1 MGYFRMLL
9 LCGCMLLLAGEGIA
23 QTSQRKAVI
32 DLSSG
37 DTAVMSVTLRQLRNF
52 RNADPQAQLELV
64 CHGPAVKLLMTD
76 STFFREQVVSLKKEQ
91 VEFKACGNSM
101 KRMNIKAEQ
110 LLPES
115 DVVPAAIVE
124 LSDKQQEG
132 WSYIKAG
139 R

>member
-1 MGYFRMLL
+1 MKHFGIFAFFL
-9 LCGCMLLLAGEGIA
+9 GLALTTADCSA
-23 QTSQRKAVI
+23 QSGQRKAVI

-52 RNADPQAQLELV
+52 RNADPAAKLELV
-64 CHGPAVKLLMTD
+64 CHGPALKLLMTD

>member
-76 STFFREQVVSLKKEQ
+76 STFFVNKSSALKRNRWSSK
-91 VEFKACGNSM
+91 
-101 KRMNIKAEQ
+101 
-110 LLPES
+110 
-115 DVVPAAIVE
+115 PAAT
-124 LSDKQQEG
+124 
-132 WSYIKAG
+132 

>member
-1 MGYFRMLL
+1 
-9 LCGCMLLLAGEGIA
+9 
-23 QTSQRKAVI
+23 
-32 DLSSG
+32 
-37 DTAVMSVTLRQLRNF
+37 
-52 RNADPQAQLELV
+52 
-64 CHGPAVKLLMTD
+64 
-76 STFFREQVVSLKKEQ
+76 
-91 VEFKACGNSM
+91 M

-115 DVVPAAIVE
+115 DVVPAAIIE